1 MFWLVPD
8 IRRDLVPGSSHLSAL
23 SYPLVRDPSIVSDVV
38 LTSTTLPAEVMSVTR
53 FQLLD
58 GTEIPWLGWGN
69 GTGKVL
75 DRTPVALLAMF

>member
-8 IRRDLVPGSSHLSAL
+8 IRRGLVPGSSHLSAL
-23 SYPLVRDPSIVSDVV
+23 SYPLVRDPSIVDDVV
-38 LTSTTLPAEVMSVTR
+38 LTSATLPVEVMSITR

-75 DRTPVALLAMF
+75 DQPYTALAAMF

>member
-8 IRRDLVPGSSHLSAL
+8 IRRGLAPGSSHLSAL
-23 SYPLVRDPSIVSDVV
+23 SYPLVRDCLIVGDMV
-38 LTSTTLPAEVMSVTR
+38 LTSNTLPAEVMSVTR

-75 DRTPVALLAMF
+75 DQLYTALVAMF

>member
-1 MFWLVPD
+1 M
-8 IRRDLVPGSSHLSAL
+8 
-23 SYPLVRDPSIVSDVV
+23 V
-38 LTSTTLPAEVMSVTR
+38 LTSNTLPAEVMSVTR

-75 DRTPVALLAMF
+75 DQLYTALVAMF